1 MFFHEF
7 KMAGNFYKL
16 LIFLLSWLLII
27 PVWAGPA
34 DEVALTPDNRMNL
47 HVQDV
52 YLQKILQEIA
62 EQGIRVRIDPEIN
75 FKVTAAYERKPVRE
89 VLDAIL
95 GNANHALIWT
105 DCPDC
110 PEVDYRLTEIQIY
123 KSGHKDR
130 MAPLKDPN
138 FNVGRDPE
146 TDALFVRHELLIKL
160 QSQQQLPKLKSILRK
175 TGGRILE
182 RTESGIYRIQLPKD
196 IDELA
201 FLAKLKEK
209 TGISGAEPN
218 YAYQTPA
225 PIRAAHP
232 KINLPEI
239 SNQRPADKQVP
250 VAVFDSGLAPE
261 YQNHAYIIDS
271 FNAIDPA
278 APVDDDLGHGTQ
290 MSMLAAGAIDPIG
303 ETDDAET
310 VPVIAIRGFDA
321 NGMTSNYSLL
331 AGISRAMEKGAR
343 VLSLSWHS
351 ETQSEF
357 LKETISEA
365 AAKGLT
371 IVAAAGNEPT
381 GKAVYPAAYENVIG
395 VGALHPS
402 GKRWEN
408 SNFGDF
414 VSYQAPGFANMPVG
428 YKSDPGIYAGTSVS
442 TAYTANRIA
451 AYLADHPSADQKEI
465 REFLNRQ

>member
-1 MFFHEF
+1 MTQKIF
-7 KMAGNFYKL
+7 KFIL
-16 LIFLLSWLLII
+16 FLSTWLLIAAAC
-27 PVWAGPA
+27 PGHA
-34 DEVALTPDNRMNL
+34 DEVSLTPDNRL
-47 HVQDV
+47 TIHAQDT

-62 EQGIRVRIDPEIN
+62 EQGVRVRIDPEIN
-75 FKVTAAYERKPVRE
+75 FRVTAAYDRKPIRE
-89 VLDAIL
+89 VMDAIL
-95 GNANHALIWT
+95 GNTNHALIWS

-110 PEVDYRLTEIQIY
+110 PDDGPDGGYRLIEIQIY

-130 MAPLKDPN
+130 MAALNDPN
-138 FNVGRDPE
+138 FNVARDPE
-146 TDALFVRHELLIKL
+146 TGALFVRHELLVKL
-160 QSQQQLPKLKSILRK
+160 QNERQLPELKDILREA
-175 TGGRILE
+175 GGRIVGK
-182 RTESGIYRIQLPKD
+182 TESRIYRIKLPKNV
-196 IDELA
+196 DELA
-201 FLAKLKEK
+201 FLVKLKEK

-239 SNQRPADKQVP
+239 SNQRAADNQAP

-321 NGMTSNYSLL
+321 NGMTSNYSLM

-357 LKETISEA
+357 LKGIISEA

-402 GKRWEN
+402 GERWEN

-442 TAYTANRIA
+442 AAYTANRIA

-465 REFLNRQ
+465 RDFLKRQ